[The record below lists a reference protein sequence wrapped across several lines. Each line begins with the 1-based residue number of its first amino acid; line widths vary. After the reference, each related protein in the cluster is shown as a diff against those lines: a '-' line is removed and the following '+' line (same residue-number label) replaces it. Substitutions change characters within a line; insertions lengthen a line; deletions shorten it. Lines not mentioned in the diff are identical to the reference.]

1 MLQRNRA
8 FRAAVFVALLGA
20 TQAAAQP
27 VAPQPRGLS
36 AALSGTQWEWIR
48 FASPA
53 GDIRVDDPSH
63 YTLAFDH
70 ENHAA
75 LRADCNRA
83 AGGVGSAGPGMIR
96 FGALAMTRAMCPPGS
111 LSDRYVR
118 DVGRTTRY
126 TLGQQRTTPRTA
138 GRSGCADLPRRST
151 VSQARG

>member
-1 MLQRNRA
+1 MPRSPAL
-8 FRAAVFVALLGA
+8 RAAVLAALLLA
-20 TQAAAQP
+20 SQAAAEP
-27 VAPQPRGLS
+27 ATPKPGMAGAPAPALS

-126 TLGQQRTTPRTA
+126 TLGQHELRLE
-138 GRSGCADLPRRST
+138 LPANQGVLIFR
-151 VSQARG
+151 AAPP